1 MNQLLVHMIQF
12 KNYQQQAKKIYI
24 DGGNTIQRFQSAN
37 LLDEIT
43 ITIIPVLLGKGKPL
57 FAGIEKE
64 TKLDLISSKSFDFG
78 FVQNKYKVKK

>member
-1 MNQLLVHMIQF
+1 
-12 KNYQQQAKKIYI
+12 
-24 DGGNTIQRFQSAN
+24 
-37 LLDEIT
+37 
-43 ITIIPVLLGKGKPL
+43 LLGKGKPL